1 MSERGRDIYP
11 GPRIQLCTKYITKVA
26 KTAKMF
32 LIISNLLTIYK
43 NVALFSYTFS
53 FRQFI
58 KMLT

>member
-11 GPRIQLCTKYITKVA
+11 GPRIQLCTKYITKVE

-32 LIISNLLTIYK
+32 LVISNLLALCK

-53 FRQFI
+53 VRQFI